1 MLIPSAF
8 VKKKVQLN
16 TKICLFT
23 RAWVFYMNPGTVS
36 MLRIV
41 NFYSLI
47 YYTQTFIFHF
57 TCILVSLMIKCVLKV
72 RKKAKIKNLYDQ
84 APHPTQGTTQ
94 ESDKNTPKH
103 HIQES
108 QAASLFRAGDH
119 KATMNRQENITKT
132 KHKQ

>member
-57 TCILVSLMIKCVLKV
+57 YMYLGLIDD
-72 RKKAKIKNLYDQ
+72 KIC
-84 APHPTQGTTQ
+84 T
-94 ESDKNTPKH
+94 
-103 HIQES
+103 
-108 QAASLFRAGDH
+108 
-119 KATMNRQENITKT
+119 
-132 KHKQ
+132 